1 MLARNDTFT
10 APPFEIDIEGVGAYR
25 LPNMWEGQRIRHMP
39 PGPNKALA
47 PLAFGCGMTVR
58 QFRKLPADRQEAVR
72 RAYFEL
78 LSPTDRRICPT
89 AADDATPTRFG
100 ARLSESQKLKI
111 GRLLIEAKASLP
123 RGHFGP
129 WVEQKGLSRS
139 MASQCMALAKEGR
152 HDTRGTSRL

>member
-10 APPFEIDIEGVGAYR
+10 APPVEIDIEGVGPYR

-39 PGPNKALA
+39 PGPNRALA

-78 LSPTDRRICPT
+78 LSPSDRAIIP
-89 AADDATPTRFG
+89 AAVDDSPAVRFRS
-100 ARLSESQKLKI
+100 RLSESQKLQI
-111 GRLLIEAKASLP
+111 GRLLVQAKAALP
-123 RGHFGP
+123 HGHFGP
-129 WVEQKGLSRS
+129 WVEEKGLSRS
-139 MASQCMALAKEGR
+139 MALQCMALAKFSDGVEAHGAV
-152 HDTRGTSRL
+152 